1 MKLPVSAV
9 SHCVTG
15 MDPLFLDNEKEIQE
29 IQEGITAERLRRF
42 VGRSYDALVEEKVE
56 NEELAIARIYAQAPD
71 VDGLTVIMGRGME
84 SGSVVHVGITNV
96 RGVDLEGVRI

>member
-1 MKLPVSAV
+1 M
-9 SHCVTG
+9 
-15 MDPLFLDNEKEIQE
+15 
-29 IQEGITAERLRRF
+29 
-42 VGRSYDALVEEKVE
+42 EEKVE

-84 SGSVVHVGITNV
+84 SGSVVRVGITNV